1 MSSEACASIESSTTN
16 TTSGALHQPDRN
28 CRLVLALRRPGLD
41 LPVPDVVFVVEDSM
55 DAHASDDISK
65 HVKTYFMVFGA
76 LMVLT
81 IVTVA
86 VSYLH
91 LPVHQAIIVALAI
104 ATVKGSMV
112 ALFFMHLNHERK
124 LIYWVLALT

>member
-1 MSSEACASIESSTTN
+1 
-16 TTSGALHQPDRN
+16 
-28 CRLVLALRRPGLD
+28 
-41 LPVPDVVFVVEDSM
+41 M

-81 IVTVA
+81 VVTVS

-91 LPVHQAIIVALAI
+91 LPTHEAIVVALLI
-104 ATVKGSMV
+104 ATIKGSMV
-112 ALFFMHLNHERK
+112 AMFFMHLNHERK
-124 LIYWVLALT
+124 IIYWVLMLTVAFFFVLMLVPLSTVLDKIVQRY

>member
-1 MSSEACASIESSTTN
+1 
-16 TTSGALHQPDRN
+16 
-28 CRLVLALRRPGLD
+28 
-41 LPVPDVVFVVEDSM
+41 M
-55 DAHASDDISK
+55 DAHAHASDDVSK

-81 IVTVA
+81 VVTVA

-91 LPVHQAIIVALAI
+91 LPVHQAITVALLI
-104 ATVKGSMV
+104 ATIKGSMV

-124 LIYWVLALT
+124 MIYWVLMLTVVFFAVLMLVPLSTNLDKIVQKY

>member
-1 MSSEACASIESSTTN
+1 
-16 TTSGALHQPDRN
+16 
-28 CRLVLALRRPGLD
+28 
-41 LPVPDVVFVVEDSM
+41 M
-55 DAHASDDISK
+55 DAHASDDVSK

-91 LPVHQAIIVALAI
+91 LPVHEAITVALLI
-104 ATVKGSMV
+104 ATIKGSLV

-124 LIYWVLALT
+124 MIYWVLMLTAVFFFVLMLVPLSTNLDKIVQKY

>member
-1 MSSEACASIESSTTN
+1 
-16 TTSGALHQPDRN
+16 
-28 CRLVLALRRPGLD
+28 
-41 LPVPDVVFVVEDSM
+41 M

-81 IVTVA
+81 EITVG

-91 LPVHQAIIVALAI
+91 LPVHEAILVALLI
-104 ATVKGSMV
+104 ATIKGSLV
-112 ALFFMHLNHERK
+112 ALFFMHLNHERR
-124 LIYWVLALT
+124 LIYWVLALSVAALASSAALCVYGSYFLEKMRREGLA

>member
-1 MSSEACASIESSTTN
+1 
-16 TTSGALHQPDRN
+16 
-28 CRLVLALRRPGLD
+28 
-41 LPVPDVVFVVEDSM
+41 M

-86 VSYLH
+86 VSYVH
-91 LPVHQAIIVALAI
+91 LPVHQAIIVALFI
-104 ATVKGSMV
+104 ATIKGSLV
-112 ALFFMHLNHERK
+112 AMFFMHLNHERK
-124 LIYWVLALT
+124 MIYWVLALTVVFFAVLMLVPLSTNLDKIVVR